1 MHQLGI
7 ELMVLSL
14 DAQMDDLMIESNV
27 MRVDE
32 NITLYK

>member
-7 ELMVLSL
+7 ELMVLLL

>member
-1 MHQLGI
+1 
-7 ELMVLSL
+7 MVLSL

-32 NITLYK
+32 NITWYK